1 MSQPKTIFCDIDG
14 TLVEH
19 TGNIIDNLYTKESL
33 KNVKS
38 TISNWD
44 KLNYMIILTTGR
56 CESVREQTEKQL
68 LSAGVVYDQLIMGLP
83 NGDRVLINDKKP
95 NGIRNT
101 AYAINVVRNEGF
113 EHIDLNSK
121 HVTIPD
127 KDCVINEKIWVEE
140 RLIECNDK
148 YVIKKCVSKKETSSP
163 NQHHTKQKVTYT
175 VISGTINIITNSTST
190 SMVETICNA
199 GDSITIEPYTIYKI
213 VTVNDSVFMRVS
225 TNEIWDEVYSNN

>member
-1 MSQPKTIFCDIDG
+1 
-14 TLVEH
+14 
-19 TGNIIDNLYTKESL
+19 
-33 KNVKS
+33 
-38 TISNWD
+38 
-44 KLNYMIILTTGR
+44 
-56 CESVREQTEKQL
+56 
-68 LSAGVVYDQLIMGLP
+68 MGLP

-127 KDCVINEKIWVEE
+127 KDCVINEKMWVDE

-148 YVIKKCVSKKETSSP
+148 YVIKKCVSKKDASFP

-175 VISGTINIITNSTST
+175 VISGTLNIITNSTST

-199 GDSITIEPYTIYKI
+199 GESVTIEPYTIYKI
-213 VTVNDSVFMRVS
+213 VTVNDSVFLRIS